1 MNRFGL
7 NVSGSNKLEYM
18 KFGDLP
24 TFQMKRFGDLPTF
37 YTKRFGDFFF
47 LYNFA
52 TRKINI
58 VMVFKRKIY
67 NKMLKWKNEQ
77 NGKTALLIKGAR
89 RVGKSTIAEEF
100 ARKEYKSYIIIDFA
114 NISKEVNSW
123 FDDMTDLDYLF
134 IRLQQLKN
142 VVLYERQSV
151 LIFDEIQLQPL
162 ARQAIKYLV
171 KDGRYDY
178 IETGSLLTLKKNV
191 KNIVIP
197 SEETRLTLYPMD
209 YEEFKWALGD
219 EITIKFIKD
228 NLIKLRP
235 FGDAVHRKL
244 MRDFRLYML
253 VGGMPQA
260 VDTYLTTKN
269 LSEVDAIKRNI
280 IELYEDDFRK
290 IDPTGRASKL
300 YSAIPAQLTGNAS
313 RYNIAGVIGNTRQET
328 AESVIADMEDSM
340 TINMAYHANDPS
352 IGMNLHRNVSK
363 YKMFMS
369 DTGLFVT
376 LAFKDKD
383 FTENIIYQK
392 LLSDKLSADMGYV
405 YENVVAQMLKASG
418 NELFYYTF
426 PSKTSNH
433 LYEIDFLLSRQSKI
447 SPLEVKSSSYKRH
460 VSLDIFSEKYSN
472 RIDRRYLIY
481 TKDIGKDGNTVFLP
495 VYLVPFL

>member
-1 MNRFGL
+1 
-7 NVSGSNKLEYM
+7 
-18 KFGDLP
+18 
-24 TFQMKRFGDLPTF
+24 
-37 YTKRFGDFFF
+37 
-47 LYNFA
+47 
-52 TRKINI
+52 
-58 VMVFKRKIY
+58 MVFKRKIY
-67 NKMLKWKNEQ
+67 EKMLKWKNEQ

-89 RVGKSTIAEEF
+89 RVGKSTIAEDF
-100 ARKEYKSYIIIDFA
+100 ARKEYKSYILIDFA
-114 NISKEVNSW
+114 NISKEVNGW
-123 FDDMTDLDYLF
+123 FDDLTDLDYFF
-134 IRLQQLKN
+134 IRLQQLNN

-151 LIFDEIQLQPL
+151 IIFDEIQLQPL

-197 SEETRLTLYPMD
+197 SEETRLTLYPLD
-209 YEEFKWALGD
+209 FEEFKWALGD
-219 EITIKFIKD
+219 ELTIKLIKD
-228 NLIKLRP
+228 SFIKLRP

-253 VGGMPQA
+253 IGGMPQA
-260 VDTYLTTKN
+260 VDAYLANKN
-269 LSEVDAIKRNI
+269 LSEVDAVKRGI

-300 YSAIPAQLTGNAS
+300 YSAIPAQLTGNSS
-313 RYNIAGVIGNTRQET
+313 RYNVTGIIGDTRQEIV
-328 AESVIADMEDSM
+328 ESVIADMEDSM
-340 TINMAYHANDPS
+340 TINIAYHANDPGV
-352 IGMNLHRNVSK
+352 GMNLHRNVSR
-363 YKMFMS
+363 YKIFMS

-376 LAFKDKD
+376 QAFKDRD
-383 FTENIIYQK
+383 FTENVIYQK

-405 YENVVAQMLKASG
+405 YENVVAQMLRASG

-426 PSKTSNH
+426 PSETSNH

-447 SPLEVKSSSYKRH
+447 CPLEVKSSSYKRH
-460 VSLDIFSEKYSN
+460 VSLDIFFEKYSN

-481 TKDIGKDGNTVFLP
+481 TKDISKDGNTIFLP